1 MIGLFM
7 QSIKEAFLLSDTQL
21 GFLTG
26 IAFALFY
33 SILGIPIARWADR
46 GNRVTIISIAIAL
59 WGVMAIA
66 CGLVTNFFQLLLV
79 RVLAAVGE
87 AGVMPPAYSLISDYF
102 NVQERARAV
111 SIYLLAI
118 PISILLSFCLAGW
131 LGELYGWRMAFLV
144 VGLPGLLVA
153 ALVKLTLK
161 EPRQCNVTKVSAHPD
176 QTLPL
181 GQVIKLLWQQRS
193 FRYLLIGATLS
204 NFVGIGVG
212 QWYATFFIRSHG
224 LSIGE
229 LGLWLGLITGIG
241 GAAGVFGGGFLAG
254 RYLNNNPQL
263 QVRLTAALPLV
274 TFPLTLIILLVP
286 SSEMALWLLIPS
298 NILGFIA
305 MGPIT
310 AIILQLVEQRI
321 RATAMALFSLVIN
334 LVGMGLGPQL
344 VGILS
349 DLLVP
354 SLGEDSL
361 RYAMIIASL
370 AIFVMSYCYWSAAKS
385 VKRDTELI
393 SRREVSTPF
402 LGSEVAVCVV
412 DPVP

>member
-1 MIGLFM
+1 MYSRRYKQYVLLTLTTVYTLSFMDRHMIGLFM

-33 SILGIPIARWADR
+33 SILGIPIARGADR

-153 ALVKLTLK
+153 ALVNLTLK
-161 EPRQCNVTKVSAHPD
+161 
-176 QTLPL
+176 
-181 GQVIKLLWQQRS
+181 
-193 FRYLLIGATLS
+193 
-204 NFVGIGVG
+204 
-212 QWYATFFIRSHG
+212 
-224 LSIGE
+224 
-229 LGLWLGLITGIG
+229 
-241 GAAGVFGGGFLAG
+241 
-254 RYLNNNPQL
+254 
-263 QVRLTAALPLV
+263 
-274 TFPLTLIILLVP
+274 
-286 SSEMALWLLIPS
+286 
-298 NILGFIA
+298 
-305 MGPIT
+305 
-310 AIILQLVEQRI
+310 
-321 RATAMALFSLVIN
+321 
-334 LVGMGLGPQL
+334 
-344 VGILS
+344 
-349 DLLVP
+349 
-354 SLGEDSL
+354 
-361 RYAMIIASL
+361 
-370 AIFVMSYCYWSAAKS
+370 
-385 VKRDTELI
+385 
-393 SRREVSTPF
+393 
-402 LGSEVAVCVV
+402 
-412 DPVP
+412 